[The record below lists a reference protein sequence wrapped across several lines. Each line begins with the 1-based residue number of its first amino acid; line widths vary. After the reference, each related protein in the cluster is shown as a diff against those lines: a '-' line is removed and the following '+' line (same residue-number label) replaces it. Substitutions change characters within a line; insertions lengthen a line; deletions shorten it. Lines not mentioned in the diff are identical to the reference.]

1 MIAKGGSSASKL
13 YLGGTEVGKIYKGD
27 TLVYSS
33 GPAPLPY
40 DAEVEWLG
48 SSGTEYIQIP
58 LSVAVDTYL
67 GLDFKCIIS
76 RDSSRT
82 TRTRNY
88 AIFGS
93 SPWEQMTSDWNSYNS
108 TTKRLTFASSVG
120 NDLTSGGL
128 IFPCD
133 NKMTITFSTTGIWGT
148 DENGETIQ
156 DKPLSRPL
164 TAAITA
170 FRIFG
175 GYRTSYRYP
184 IKYYSFKITVG
195 NDVVYDLIPVRKDG
209 VGYLYD
215 KIGGGMYG
223 NVGTCSFTYG
233 SDVV

>member
-1 MIAKGGSSASKL
+1 MSIAKGGSSATKF
-13 YLGGTEVGKIYKGD
+13 YLGSTEVSRIYKGD

-48 SSGTEYIQIP
+48 SSGTEYIQLP
-58 LSVAVDTYL
+58 LSVAKATYVC
-67 GLDFKCIIS
+67 LDFVCKLS
-76 RDSSRT
+76 YDSSRT
-82 TRTRNY
+82 TKNRY
-88 AIFGS
+88 AIFGASPYQQMNADYYTYNTEYDRVTFS
-93 SPWEQMTSDWNSYNS
+93 SYCGNS
-108 TTKRLTFASSVG
+108 TT
-120 NDLTSGGL
+120 SGGVIL
-128 IFPCD
+128 NC
-133 NKMTITFSTTGIWGT
+133 NKKMNVSFSTTALHTWDDDG
-148 DENGETIQ
+148 DVVNRA
-156 DKPLSRPL
+156 LSRPT

-223 NVGTCSFTYG
+223 NVGTGSFTYG